1 VDTFAT
7 RPTSTDLTSGWSD
20 PIESPPD
27 RIDVVRAVAGLRHID
42 PSAEP
47 AMVFSHLAAV
57 CVPAVCDDMV
67 IDVVENGQAYRIRRP
82 AADRQDS
89 SRPSPALAGSVA
101 SRGAILGPD
110 SVTLT
115 IPPAPES
122 AGAPFHGRVE
132 CRWRDGYIPT
142 QSDASLIELMVDH
155 AAALV
160 VRERLGL
167 GHQPDG
173 RGETLDGSLQRD
185 RRMASAVEVVMA
197 MHHVD
202 RSRAM
207 GLLLRLSDRAY
218 RDVQEIA
225 ETVVTTGRVPDLA
238 DDIPAQ
244 TPAAGDGF
252 RSMNPPTGG
261 GGGGQAA
268 AQ

>member
-1 VDTFAT
+1 MDTFTT
-7 RPTSTDLTSGWSD
+7 RPTSADPVSGWSGPPED
-20 PIESPPD
+20 PSD

-57 CVPAVCDDMV
+57 CVPAVCDDMI
-67 IDVVENGQAYRIRRP
+67 IDLIENGQAYRIRRP
-82 AADRQDS
+82 AADRQDR
-89 SRPSPALAGSVA
+89 SRPSTVVDGGSAA
-101 SRGAILGPD
+101 SRGAMVGPD

-115 IPPAPES
+115 IPPAPDS
-122 AGAPFHGRVE
+122 AGAPFHGRVD
-132 CRWRDGYIPT
+132 CRWRDGYLPT

-173 RGETLDGSLQRD
+173 RGETLSGSLDRD
-185 RRMASAVEVVMA
+185 RRMASAVQVVMS

-207 GLLLRLSDRAY
+207 SMLLRLSDRAY

-238 DDIPAQ
+238 DDVAVQ
-244 TPAAGDGF
+244 TPTAGDGF

-261 GGGGQAA
+261 SGQAA

>member
-1 VDTFAT
+1 MDIFAT
-7 RPTSTDLTSGWSD
+7 RPTSPDLTARWSVL
-20 PIESPPD
+20 PTTTPD

-67 IDVVENGQAYRIRRP
+67 IDLVENGQAYRIRRP
-82 AADRQDS
+82 AADRQDK
-89 SRPSPALAGSVA
+89 SRPSPLLEDGSLA
-101 SRGAILGPD
+101 SRGTMLGPD

-115 IPPAPES
+115 IPPAPDS
-122 AGAPFHGRVE
+122 AGAPFHGRVD
-132 CRWRDGYIPT
+132 CRWRDGYVPT
-142 QSDASLIELMVDH
+142 LSDASLIELMVDH

-173 RGETLDGSLQRD
+173 RGETLNGSRHRD

-197 MHHVD
+197 LHHVD

-207 GLLLRLSDRAY
+207 SLLLRLSDRTY

-225 ETVVTTGRVPDLA
+225 ETVVTTGRIPDL
-238 DDIPAQ
+238 DDGIPTQ
-244 TPAAGDGF
+244 TPTAGDGL
-252 RSMNPPTGG
+252 RSVNPPTGG
-261 GGGGQAA
+261 SGQAA